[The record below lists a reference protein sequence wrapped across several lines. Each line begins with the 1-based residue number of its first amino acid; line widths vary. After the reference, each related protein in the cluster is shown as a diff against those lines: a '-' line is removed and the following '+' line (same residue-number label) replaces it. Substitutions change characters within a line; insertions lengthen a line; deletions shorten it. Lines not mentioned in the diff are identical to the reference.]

1 MEMINYWS
9 GRMVKKIKKELKNNH
24 LLWGIIVLIV
34 PGIAI
39 YLLNLL
45 LNLGC
50 YMGDWLSQYVDLS
63 FIIIDTNSS
72 ISIGDYITLQ

>member
-1 MEMINYWS
+1 
-9 GRMVKKIKKELKNNH
+9 MVKKIKKELKNNH